1 MHFIKP
7 LATHQALMNTPLCQ
21 FIHNYRL
28 PFGEIYENYPLSIF
42 TKCSHLSSFNFVVI
56 FYNYT
61 KGRFP
66 NWLDRLATD
75 KTDNRNE
82 DMFVWCYESISLHAG
97 DLWQILHVINLWVKI
112 SMLDSDGQIV
122 LFVCGWIYKGLI
134 SSYLSC
140 LFSLHYGWLFPSTLN
155 Y

>member
-1 MHFIKP
+1 MTNYSSLLQWNYPTPVTPPEAIFGYILLMVVLVFPWIKFA
-7 LATHQALMNTPLCQ
+7 LYKATSYTSSIDEYTPLCQ

-97 DLWQILHVINLWVKI
+97 DLWHILHVINLWVKI
-112 SMLDSDGQIV
+112 SM
-122 LFVCGWIYKGLI
+122 
-134 SSYLSC
+134 
-140 LFSLHYGWLFPSTLN
+140 
-155 Y
+155 